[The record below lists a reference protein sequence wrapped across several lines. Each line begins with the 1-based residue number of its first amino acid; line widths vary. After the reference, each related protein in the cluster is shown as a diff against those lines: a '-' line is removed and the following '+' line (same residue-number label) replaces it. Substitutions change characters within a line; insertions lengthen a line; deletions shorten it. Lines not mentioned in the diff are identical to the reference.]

1 MEDELGGAPLLHE
14 PPPPPQTPP
23 RRRRTGVPVPILHGN
38 NCNSDL
44 YFWLPL
50 VDAKGVHRGD
60 LRLPDVRGIAEAV
73 RDGARVVYADVVDGL
88 GGGRVVARIRGQL
101 VLLEV
106 APLAAYAGG
115 DGGGGGD
122 DGDGLQVCAHTNSHR
137 NACNHCLLVLCVELT
152 SSSSSVKM
160 YVPKLSAE
168 NCEHF
173 CQASIS
179 TKSKRRYRRDDTRR
193 SRRGRGAGA

>member
-122 DGDGLQVCAHTNSHR
+122 DGDGLQ
-137 NACNHCLLVLCVELT
+137 
-152 SSSSSVKM
+152 M

-193 SRRGRGAGA
+193 SRGGRGAGA